1 MGGCPAL
8 TTTLPQTALI
18 TGASSGIGAELA
30 RLFARDGINLVLT
43 GRNETR
49 LRDLTTELSLQT
61 DASVDFLVEDLALP
75 GACERIEHFIA
86 YRGLALTHL
95 VNNAG
100 LGSFGPFADSDP
112 ARERAIIDVNIA
124 AMADLTRRFL
134 PGMIRRGSGRILN
147 VGSIAGHLPGPLMA
161 NYYATKAWVLWFS
174 LALAEE
180 LRGTGVTVTVLSP
193 GATRT
198 RFFERAG
205 MDPDTVFQDFM
216 TLDAAKVALAGY
228 HAMQKG
234 RREVIPGLLYKAIAM
249 ALHLAPRGLAT
260 RVMAAM
266 MARRDHMDTASPG
279 DE

>member
-1 MGGCPAL
+1 M
-8 TTTLPQTALI
+8 TTASTQTALI

-30 RLFARDGINLVLT
+30 RLFAHDSINLVLT
-43 GRNETR
+43 GRDAQRLADLAGELASLTR
-49 LRDLTTELSLQT
+49 ATVQIL
-61 DASVDFLVEDLALP
+61 AEDLASP
-75 GACERIEHFIA
+75 GAGERIERFIA
-86 YRGLALTHL
+86 DKGLTLTHL

-112 ARERAIIDVNIA
+112 ARERAIIEVNIA

-134 PGMIRRGSGRILN
+134 PGMIRHGSGRILN
-147 VGSIAGHLPGPLMA
+147 VGSIAGHLPGPMMA

-205 MDPDTVFQDFM
+205 MDPEAVFHNHL
-216 TLDAAKVALAGY
+216 TLDPAKVARAGY
-228 HAMQKG
+228 RAMQKG
-234 RREVIPGLLYKAIAM
+234 RREVIPGLLYKVIAI
-249 ALHLAPRGLAT
+249 LLSLAPRSLAT
-260 RVMAAM
+260 RIMAAM
-266 MARRDHMDTASPG
+266 MAGRGRRDTTR
-279 DE
+279 